1 MEPGLLPLYL
11 GCLVVLCEVMAV
23 TWCGCAPA
31 AGGEVIKKE
40 DFGVDLEVEFLNR
53 SVLSISLQRSD

>member
-1 MEPGLLPLYL
+1 VEPGLLPLYL

-40 DFGVDLEVEFLNR
+40 DFGVDLEVEFLN
-53 SVLSISLQRSD
+53 